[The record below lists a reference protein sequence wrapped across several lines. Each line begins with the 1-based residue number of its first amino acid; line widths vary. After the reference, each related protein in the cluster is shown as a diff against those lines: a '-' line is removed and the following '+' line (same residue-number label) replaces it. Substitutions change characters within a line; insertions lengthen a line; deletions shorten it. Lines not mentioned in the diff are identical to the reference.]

1 MRHLRGPVVVA
12 LLALALSV
20 APAMSAQADK
30 VDEYVKAEMEKRK
43 IPGVSVAVVRDGKVL
58 LEKGYGL
65 ANVELNVAAT
75 PETIYQSGSVGKQFT
90 ATLVM
95 MLVEEGKLSLEDK
108 ISKHIPEAPATWKN
122 ITVRHLLTH
131 TSGISNSLY
140 DEIDFRQDST
150 EDELLE
156 EIAAL
161 PLDFKPGERW
171 EYSNPGYIVL
181 GVLIHK
187 VTGRFY
193 GDLLREKIF
202 KPIGMTTAR
211 IISESDIVPNR
222 AAGYQLVK
230 GELKNQ
236 DWVAPQ
242 LNTTADGA
250 IYLTVRDL
258 IRWDA
263 ALSTDKLLDRA
274 SLEQMWTPARLNN
287 GKPVPNGYGFG
298 WMTGEE
304 NGQRFIWH
312 SGEWQGFSAYIVRYL
327 DRKLTVIVLTNLA
340 EADAET
346 IADGIA
352 AFY

>member
-12 LLALALSV
+12 LLALALSA

-43 IPGVSVAVVRDGKVL
+43 IPGASIAVVRNGEIIKAQ
-58 LEKGYGL
+58 GYGL
-65 ANVELNVAAT
+65 ANLELNVPAA

-95 MLVEEGKLSLEDK
+95 MLVEEGKLSLDDK
-108 ISKHIPEAPATWKN
+108 ISKHIPEAPATWRD

-140 DEIDFRQDST
+140 DEIDFRQDYT

-312 SGEWQGFSAYIVRYL
+312 SGEWQGFSAYILRYL